1 LYNTAY
7 ERNNWSAISEQEK
20 EGGKFEAI
28 QRLEAKERLL
38 KSEAERIIK
47 EEMAPADMS

>member
-1 LYNTAY
+1 MYNTAY

-38 KSEAERIIK
+38 KSEAAKIIK
-47 EEMAPADMS
+47 DDQVPDLLD